1 MALNPFFQQGTPS
14 EQNLVQDLI
23 DEQIKMYGVEFVYL
37 PRVFVNT
44 KTIMREVTSSKFT
57 KSFPIEGYIESY
69 EGFDA
74 GYNLLTKFGVRTT
87 AEMKVVIS
95 QSRYLNYITPLMDG
109 ARGLTNAP
117 TRPYEGDLLYFP
129 YRDLLMEIKYVDDVS
144 NFYQLRKNYTY
155 TLTVEPFEYEDEV
168 IQTGVGVI
176 DDDFKTAGYNATF
189 ALLDV
194 GTTASATVGLATG
207 IRYIDLLN
215 GGTGWTAA
223 PRVKISPPVGGGTT
237 ATAVAITSTTGNSQ
251 FKSTYISDIF
261 ITNPGVGY
269 TASPTIQFI
278 SEDGLGSGAV
288 ATVAISTTGGIGN
301 IIIGN
306 VGSEYVQSDPP
317 TIVFNAPPSGGHIA
331 KALAV
336 VDTLGRLNT
345 IRMIDAGSGYTS
357 TPTITV
363 GAAGTVGVGTFSY
376 GEIIK
381 GQSSFSTAFVT
392 SWDAPN
398 LTLKARN
405 LSGDFLVGEL
415 IVDNEGSAYRLNTID
430 YNDDDFA
437 PSYNS
442 GDTIQNEADSILDFT
457 EKNPFGE
464 V

>member
-1 MALNPFFQQGTPS
+1 
-14 EQNLVQDLI
+14 
-23 DEQIKMYGVEFVYL
+23 MYGVEFVYL
-37 PRVFVNT
+37 PRIFVNT

-95 QSRYLNYITPLMDG
+95 QTRYLNYITPLMSG

-117 TRPYEGDLLYFP
+117 IRPYEGDLLYFP

-189 ALLDV
+189 VLLDV

-215 GGTGWTAA
+215 GGTGWSAA
-223 PRVKISPPVGGGTT
+223 PTIKISPPVGGGTT

-269 TASPTIQFI
+269 TAAPTIQFI
-278 SEDGLGSGAV
+278 SEDGRGSGAV
-288 ATVAISTTGGIGN
+288 ARAAISTTGGIGPVT
-301 IIIGN
+301 IGN
-306 VGSEYVQSDPP
+306 VGSEYIQSDPP
-317 TIVFNAPPSGGHIA
+317 SITFNAPPSGGHIA

-345 IRMIDAGSGYTS
+345 IRITDAGSGYTS

-363 GAAGTVGVGTFSY
+363 GAAGTVGVGTFNY
-376 GEIIK
+376 GEVIK